1 MLSLLKYLKGYT
13 KQCILRPLFKMLEA
27 CFELTVPIIMAKIID
42 VGIANGDSAYIL
54 RMCGLLVLM
63 GVFGLISA
71 VTAQYFAASVR
82 HTGSERRF
90 AVICSKR

>member
-13 KQCILRPLFKMLEA
+13 KQCILGPLFKMLEA

-42 VGIANGDSAYIL
+42 VGIANSDSGYIL

-71 VTAQYFAASVR
+71 VTAQHFAASAAYGFG
-82 HTGSERRF
+82 T
-90 AVICSKR
+90 A